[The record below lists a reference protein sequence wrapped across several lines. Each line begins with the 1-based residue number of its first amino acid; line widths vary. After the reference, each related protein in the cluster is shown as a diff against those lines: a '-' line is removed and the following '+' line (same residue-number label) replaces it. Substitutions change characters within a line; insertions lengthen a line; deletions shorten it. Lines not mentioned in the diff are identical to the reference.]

1 MTRDKFKALLEEAF
15 MAGYED
21 AEEDITQ
28 ESKAATKA
36 RNIEIGNREIEKRFR
51 PVSFT
56 DKKDN
61 ELNQKKHWAM
71 ATKSIFD
78 KNPSLI
84 RRNDSGRVKD
94 VSSQSY
100 GTNKFTRDYN
110 LKMTPYLDRTYV
122 IMNTNKMLK
131 NIKDPEERKNKIA
144 KAKEI
149 FKRLQEKRK
158 NNG

>member
-1 MTRDKFKALLEEAF
+1 MTRDEFEALLEEAF

-21 AEEDITQ
+21 AEEDIVQ
-28 ESKAATKA
+28 ESNAATKA
-36 RNIEIGNREIEKRFR
+36 RNREIGNKVIEGRFR
-51 PVSFT
+51 PVRFT
-56 DKKDN
+56 DKKDD
-61 ELNQKKHWAM
+61 EDNQKKHLAM

-84 RRNDSGRVKD
+84 RRNDSGRIKD

-110 LKMTPYLDRTYV
+110 LKMTPYLDRTNV

-131 NIKDPEERKNKIA
+131 DIKDPEERKNKIA

-158 NNG
+158 NN